1 MSMPKR
7 ELKRL
12 FPNLMNEIEEDHT
25 NISNESVNQGSKQK
39 DKADPKDFSG
49 YNPDIIDFIRR
60 CDTEDEALEI
70 IKYMEKKLEISKE
83 YAKHLTKEL
92 KTKGVRSFGPKKEID
107 YYSKRRNY

>member
-1 MSMPKR
+1 MPNK

-25 NISNESVNQGSKQK
+25 NISNESVSQGSEQK

-83 YAKHLTKEL
+83 YATHLTKEL
-92 KTKGVRSFGPKKEID
+92 KTKGVRSFGPKKETD
-107 YYSKRRNY
+107 YYSKHGNY